1 MLLTYLGRAIF
12 WVLRLF
18 LPRSILPAPPK
29 AKKPTKFKPIDTR
42 KAMCPA
48 CYVVGSI
55 TVEHVTVSTHP
66 GKSDA
71 IRANAMLFS
80 CGACKAFWYRKPQ
93 YAEVIVGGMAVAPD
107 MIHGREVRGIT
118 A

>member
-1 MLLTYLGRAIF
+1 MLWIWIGRAVF

-18 LPRSILPAPPK
+18 LPKSILPAPPSRK
-29 AKKPTKFKPIDTR
+29 TPKFKPIST
-42 KAMCPA
+42 KTAVCPA
-48 CYVVGSI
+48 CYHVGTV

-66 GKSDA
+66 GKADA

-80 CGACKAFWYRKPQ
+80 CGSCKAYWYRKPQ
-93 YAEVIVGGMAVAPD
+93 YAETVIGGMAVAPD
-107 MIHGREVRGIT
+107 MIHGREVKGIT